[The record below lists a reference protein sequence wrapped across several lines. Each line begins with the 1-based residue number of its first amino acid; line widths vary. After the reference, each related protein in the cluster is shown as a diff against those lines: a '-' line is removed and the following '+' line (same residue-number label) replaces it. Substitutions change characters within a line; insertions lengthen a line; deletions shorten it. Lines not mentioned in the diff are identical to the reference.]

1 MAEENEIGGLHV
13 AIDEDSEKARELWK
27 KYGIGVVAGVV
38 LGLGGVVGV
47 HGWRDYV
54 DDRGESA
61 STLYE
66 SMVTAV
72 RSKDSGG
79 RDVAEELLAD
89 YSNTP
94 YGVGA
99 ALMLARLELEGGN
112 AAGAKAQ
119 LSWVLENTT
128 EASFRHAAT
137 LRLARIAL
145 SEGDYDS
152 ARVLL
157 QPSGDSFQLMYD
169 ELRGDILA
177 HGGDRRAA
185 LIAYDAALAAL
196 AGRSGARDLLQV
208 KRDRIATD

>member
-27 KYGIGVVAGVV
+27 KYGIGIVAGVA
-38 LGLGGVVGV
+38 LGLGGAGVVKGR
-47 HGWRDYV
+47 RDYV
-54 DDRGESA
+54 NDRGESA

-79 RDVAEELLAD
+79 RDVAEKLLAD
-89 YSNTP
+89 YSSTP

-145 SEGDYDS
+145 SEGDHDS
-152 ARVLL
+152 ARSLL
-157 QPSGDSFQLMYD
+157 QPSGDSFQSMYD

-185 LIAYDAALAAL
+185 QIAYDAALAAL

>member
-27 KYGIGVVAGVV
+27 KYGIGIVAGVV

-72 RSKDSGG
+72 RSKDSSG
-79 RDVAEELLAD
+79 RDVAEKLLAD

-99 ALMLARLELEGGN
+99 ALMLARLELEG
-112 AAGAKAQ
+112 
-119 LSWVLENTT
+119 VM
-128 EASFRHAAT
+128 RP
-137 LRLARIAL
+137 
-145 SEGDYDS
+145 
-152 ARVLL
+152 V
-157 QPSGDSFQLMYD
+157 P
-169 ELRGDILA
+169 
-177 HGGDRRAA
+177 
-185 LIAYDAALAAL
+185 
-196 AGRSGARDLLQV
+196 
-208 KRDRIATD
+208 KRN

>member
-13 AIDEDSEKARELWK
+13 AIDEDTEKARELWK
-27 KYGIGVVAGVV
+27 KYGIGIVAGVV
-38 LGLGGVVGV
+38 LGIGGVVGV

-72 RSKDSGG
+72 RSKGGGG
-79 RDVAEELLAD
+79 RDVAEKLLAD

-177 HGGDRRAA
+177 HGGDRREA
-185 LIAYDAALAAL
+185 LTAYDAALAAL

>member
-1 MAEENEIGGLHV
+1 MAEENEIGRLHLAV
-13 AIDEDSEKARELWK
+13 DEDAEKARELWK
-27 KYGIGVVAGVV
+27 KYGIGIVAGVV
-38 LGLGGVVGV
+38 LGIGGVVGI

-54 DDRGESA
+54 DDRGERA

-99 ALMLARLELEGGN
+99 ALMLARLELQAGN
-112 AAGAKAQ
+112 AAAAKAQ
-119 LSWVLENTT
+119 LNWVLENTT

-145 SEGDYDS
+145 HERDYDS
-152 ARVLL
+152 ARALL
-157 QPSGDSFQLMYD
+157 QPSGDSFQSMYD

-185 LIAYDAALAAL
+185 QIAYDAALIAL
-196 AGRSGARDLLQV
+196 TGRSGARDLLQV